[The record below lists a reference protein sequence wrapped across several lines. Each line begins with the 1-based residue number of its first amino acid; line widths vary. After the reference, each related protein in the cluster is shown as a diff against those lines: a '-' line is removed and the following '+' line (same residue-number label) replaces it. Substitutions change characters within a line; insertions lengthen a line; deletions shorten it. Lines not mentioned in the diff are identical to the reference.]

1 MHGLATVWE
10 KMEKQY
16 QNKKNSLCPRFMC
29 GDKPPGRNILL
40 FFFFFFA
47 SCVIESACR
56 KTRVENKTRF
66 IFLQINSRAM
76 RVITAAAWE

>member
-16 QNKKNSLCPRFMC
+16 QNKKTHYALVSCVATNHRV
-29 GDKPPGRNILL
+29 GTYY

-56 KTRVENKTRF
+56 KTRVLNKTRF